1 MISELPVKEPEPVS
15 CAVCHV
21 EIPRTDS
28 LSIEGKEYVYYF
40 CGHGCYSRW
49 NGGMEE
55 RMKKKNGSA
64 GPKKK

>member
-1 MISELPVKEPEPVS
+1 MDPEIPVEEPEPVS

-21 EIPRTDS
+21 EIPRADS

-49 NGGMEE
+49 NKQMGERLRGGKPSEDAKE
-55 RMKKKNGSA
+55 Q
-64 GPKKK
+64 